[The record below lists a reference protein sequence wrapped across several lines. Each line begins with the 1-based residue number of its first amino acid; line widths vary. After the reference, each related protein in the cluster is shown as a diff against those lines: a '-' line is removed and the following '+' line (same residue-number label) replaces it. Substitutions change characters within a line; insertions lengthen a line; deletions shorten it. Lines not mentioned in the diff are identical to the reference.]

1 MNDAPNGF
9 QIDITDDEVKTLYY
23 AVCEAIRVWPGSPAR
38 PAQEQQDLQAMK
50 SALFTMILEMSFER

>member
-9 QIDITDDEVKTLYY
+9 QIEITDDEAKTLYY

-38 PAQEQQDLQAMK
+38 PAQEQQDLQAIK
-50 SALFTMILEMSFER
+50 NTLFTMILEMSYER

>member
-9 QIDITDDEVKTLYY
+9 TIDITDDEVKTLYY

-38 PAQEQQDLQAMK
+38 PAEEQEQLHALK
-50 SALFTMILEMSFER
+50 SGLFTMILEMSFER